1 MDNTNPPLRAK
12 RRGKTMEIW
21 IVTGL
26 SGSGKTNALKILE
39 DWNFFCIDNLPPEM
53 LADAAAMI
61 KAAGNIRRLALGVD
75 IRSRMFFERLMP
87 ALEDLEK
94 REGRPKILFLD
105 ADNPTLINRY
115 KETRHRHPL
124 ASKGK
129 LPDSIRAERTRLDG
143 IRNRADVLIDTSNLK
158 LKELKEALKRRV
170 YPGRHEDQFRIHLIS
185 FGYKFGIPMDADLL
199 MDVRF
204 LPNPHYI
211 PELRKFSGK
220 DAPVSDYVMGF
231 EASGIFFKQYYSL
244 LTYLIPN
251 YIEEGK
257 TSLVI
262 GIGCTGGHHRSV
274 TLAEKLFAALVE
286 DGFNAAIYHRDIR
299 H

>member
-1 MDNTNPPLRAK
+1 MA
-12 RRGKTMEIW
+12 RRKAMEIW

-39 DWNFFCIDNLPPEM
+39 DWDFFCIDNLPPEM
-53 LADAAAMI
+53 LAEAATMI
-61 KAAGNIRRLALGVD
+61 KSTSNIRRLALGVD
-75 IRSRMFFERLMP
+75 IRSRMFFERLTPVLGDM
-87 ALEDLEK
+87 EK
-94 REGRPKILFLD
+94 QGNKARILFLD
-105 ADNPTLINRY
+105 ADTPSLINRY

-129 LPDSIRAERTRLDG
+129 LADSIKAERARLDG
-143 IRNRADVLIDTSNLK
+143 IKNRADVLIDTSNMK

-170 YPGRHEDQFRIHLIS
+170 YPDGKEDRFRIHIIS

-211 PELRKFSGK
+211 PELRKFTGK
-220 DAPVSDYVMGF
+220 DAPVRDYVMGYEVSQVFF
-231 EASGIFFKQYYSL
+231 ERYYSL

-251 YIEEGK
+251 YVEEGK
-257 TSLVI
+257 TSLVV

-274 TLAEKLFAALVE
+274 TLAEKIYSTLLD
-286 DGFNAAIYHRDIR
+286 DGFSAAVFHRDIK